1 MRSIDFAQARVQQ
14 HNATCIDAE
23 DAGGDFCESVS
34 IMRYRPF
41 AILAFSSSVF
51 FFSCLSSTVAQISLG
66 SAQNFGV
73 LGASEVTNTGSTIIS
88 GNLGVGPGLA
98 VTGFPPGIIT
108 GTLHAGDAVALQA
121 QADAN
126 TAYNSFAGMAC
137 NFNLTG
143 QDLGGLTLVPGVY
156 CFSSSAQL
164 TGTLVLD
171 ALGSSDSVFV
181 FQIGSTLTTASNA
194 SVMVING
201 GTLCNVFWQVGS
213 SATLGTD
220 TTLVGTVVA
229 LTSITLDTGA
239 DVIGR
244 VLALNGAVTLDSNL
258 VTVAAECRCEVVATV
273 TDLGPGCGVP
283 AAPILTV
290 TPLIVGR
297 TMVLTVSSVFPSA
310 MVTLFLSECGAT
322 PWTAPGTSCTIYLDL
337 ASLLPLVSDVTD
349 VAGNWTLTFP
359 IPLDHVLV
367 GQCFVLQGLV
377 WASGG
382 PLAGD
387 HLSNGV
393 QVVIGCM

>member
-1 MRSIDFAQARVQQ
+1 MSFFCLPSVTAQV
-14 HNATCIDAE
+14 
-23 DAGGDFCESVS
+23 
-34 IMRYRPF
+34 
-41 AILAFSSSVF
+41 
-51 FFSCLSSTVAQISLG
+51 SLG

-73 LGASEVTNTGSTIIS
+73 LGASTVTNTGPTIVS
-88 GNLGVGPGLA
+88 GDLGVSPGLA
-98 VTGFPPGIIT
+98 LTGFPPGIIV
-108 GTLHAGDAVALQA
+108 GAFHAGNGVALQA

-126 TAYNSFAGMAC
+126 TAYNDFAGMAC

-143 QDLGGLTLVPGVY
+143 QDLGGLTLIPGVY

-171 ALGSSDSVFV
+171 ALGDPGSVFV
-181 FQIGSTLTTASNA
+181 FQIGSTLTTSSNA
-194 SVMVING
+194 NVRVING

-220 TTLVGTVVA
+220 TTFVGTILA
-229 LTSITLDTGA
+229 LASVTLTTGT
-239 DVIGR
+239 DVNGR
-244 VLALNGAVTLDSNL
+244 VFALNGAVTMDSNL
-258 VTVAAECRCEVVATV
+258 VTVAPECRCTVQATV

-283 AAPILTV
+283 AAPILTSTV
-290 TPLIVGR
+290 LIVGR
-297 TMVLTVSSVFPSA
+297 TMVVSISSAFPAA

-322 PWTAPGTSCTIYLDL
+322 PWTVPGTSCTVYLDP
-337 ASLLPLVSDVTD
+337 ATLLPLLSDMTD
-349 VAGNWTLTFP
+349 AAGNWTFSFA

-387 HLSNGV
+387 HLSNGL